1 MNSFSEIIA
10 ENARRTAAQ
19 NAPYNPVTGEGSS
32 LARVPAVDPSG
43 KMCLIPTAM
52 ADDELLPTVARDYH
66 AWCLLR
72 FRHDFEF
79 WAVTCVKIKDKLSGR
94 DVPFVL
100 NRPQR
105 RVLAVIEEMRTA
117 GRPIRL
123 IMLKARQWGGS
134 TLVQMYMAWIQCIHH
149 RNWNSLICAHVK
161 DTAATIRGMYTKM
174 LAAYPD
180 EYWEEDAPHEFRA
193 FERTTNIRTISG
205 RDCRVTIGSAE
216 GQEAVRGADFAMAHL
231 SEVAFWRATPMQSP
245 AGFIRA
251 VCGGIA
257 RQPDTLI
264 VLESTANGVGNYF
277 HSEWMR
283 SVAGKSDK
291 VAVFVPWYDI
301 EIYTSPVADHEALW
315 LSLNEYEKGLWNS
328 GCTLEQIQW
337 YREKSSEYSDS
348 HLMKAEFPSTDS
360 EAFANTGSGVF
371 AIEHIE
377 TLRRGCSAD
386 FRLGELSTASPL
398 LPGAMDVLGFVP
410 DTCGRLKVW
419 TPPKKGIDRY
429 VVSVDIGGRTDRAD
443 YSVICVIDRFSDAG
457 KPEIV
462 AQWRGHIDHDLLTA
476 KAAAIATWYGNAL
489 LVVESNTLESEAPDA
504 DNALTLLAELNRCYR
519 NLYRRQVLDAGV
531 RSLEQRVGFHTNRQ
545 TKAMVINQLIS
556 LVRDN
561 AYLERDMDACH
572 ELAVYECDSSGRYA
586 ARLGCHDDILMTRAI
601 GLWVAL
607 HMDVPVEVAP
617 IVFHRPKR
625 VY

>member
-1 MNSFSEIIA
+1 MKTFSEIIA
-10 ENARRTAAQ
+10 ENARRTALQ
-19 NAPYNPVTGEGSS
+19 HAPYDPVAGDGSP
-32 LARVPAVDPSG
+32 LTRVSATDPSG
-43 KMCLIPTAM
+43 KICLIPVAM
-52 ADDELLPTVARDYH
+52 ADDQLFPTVERDLH
-66 AWCLLR
+66 AWQLLR

-79 WAVTCVKIKDKLSGR
+79 WAATCVKIKDKLSGR
-94 DVPFVL
+94 DIPFVL

-105 RVLAVIEEMRTA
+105 RVLAVMEWMRTA
-117 GRPIRL
+117 GQPIRL

-180 EYWEEDAPHEFRA
+180 EYWQEDAPHEFRP
-193 FERTTNIRTISG
+193 FERSTNIRTISG
-205 RDCRVTIGSAE
+205 RDCRVTIGSSE
-216 GQEAVRGADFAMAHL
+216 CQEAVRGADFAMAHL
-231 SEVAFWRATPMQSP
+231 SEVAFWRASPMQSP
-245 AGFIRA
+245 EGFIRA

-264 VLESTANGVGNYF
+264 ALESTANGVGNYF
-277 HSEWMR
+277 HSEWTR

-291 VAVFVPWYDI
+291 AAVFVPWYEI
-301 EIYTSPVADHEALW
+301 EIYTSPVADPEALW
-315 LSLNEYEKGLWNS
+315 LSLSDYEKELWRV

-337 YREKSSEYSDS
+337 YREKSREYSDS
-348 HLMKAEFPSTDS
+348 HLMKAEFPSTDT

-377 TLRRGCSAD
+377 RLRRGCSAD

-398 LPGAMDVLGFVP
+398 LPGAMEVTGFVP
-410 DTCGRLKVW
+410 DSCGCLKVW
-419 TPPKKGIDRY
+419 SPPKKGIDRY
-429 VVSVDIGGRTDRAD
+429 VVTVDIGGRTDRAD
-443 YSVICVIDRFSDAG
+443 FSVICVIDRFSDAG

-476 KAAAIATWYGNAL
+476 KAAAIASWYGNAL
-489 LVVESNTLESEAPDA
+489 LVVESNTLESESPDA
-504 DNALTLLAELNRCYR
+504 DNALTLLSELNRYYP
-519 NLYRRQVLDAGV
+519 NVYRRRALDAATHT
-531 RSLEQRVGFHTNRQ
+531 LEQRVGFHTNRQ
-545 TKAMVINQLIS
+545 TKAMVINYLIS

-561 AYLERDMDACH
+561 AYLERDEDACH
-572 ELAVYECDSSGRYA
+572 ELAVYERDSSGRYA

-601 GLWVAL
+601 GLWVAM
-607 HMDVPVEVAP
+607 HMAEPVELAP
-617 IVFHRPKR
+617 LVFHRPKR
-625 VY
+625 VR